1 MFIQIVL
8 DQAVSQTPPGADFR
22 SNIVSRHCKV
32 LLFLAGCVCVCVF
45 ARECAVYVF
54 QSCCVPG
61 RCAMAHAATHRRLVH
76 RQTPEERFAM
86 EWAFARALCPSD
98 ERAESLRVALL
109 ELLQLPLVNACDIL
123 ARYALVRDV
132 RPWWYL
138 GFWVRAEAQ
147 TWHRRGGAVMLGLAA
162 PSVPVVRRAPAA
174 AAAQQG
180 PDLLGNAIVPIR
192 TGSRKRN
199 RFQEPTTSSLE
210 LSSAQDDELPG
221 LKQRRGAIT
230 EDSSSGL
237 DEYRP
242 FS

>member
-32 LLFLAGCVCVCVF
+32 SLFLAGCVCVCVF
-45 ARECAVYVF
+45 ARVCAVYVF

-76 RQTPEERFAM
+76 RQTPEECFAM

-132 RPWWYL
+132 RPWCL
-138 GFWVRAEAQ
+138 GG
-147 TWHRRGGAVMLGLAA
+147 TWAFGFELKHRLGIAGAAL
-162 PSVPVVRRAPAA
+162 
-174 AAAQQG
+174 
-180 PDLLGNAIVPIR
+180 
-192 TGSRKRN
+192 
-199 RFQEPTTSSLE
+199 
-210 LSSAQDDELPG
+210 
-221 LKQRRGAIT
+221 
-230 EDSSSGL
+230 
-237 DEYRP
+237 
-242 FS
+242 

>member
-1 MFIQIVL
+1 
-8 DQAVSQTPPGADFR
+8 
-22 SNIVSRHCKV
+22 
-32 LLFLAGCVCVCVF
+32 
-45 ARECAVYVF
+45 
-54 QSCCVPG
+54 
-61 RCAMAHAATHRRLVH
+61 
-76 RQTPEERFAM
+76 
-86 EWAFARALCPSD
+86 
-98 ERAESLRVALL
+98 
-109 ELLQLPLVNACDIL
+109 
-123 ARYALVRDV
+123 
-132 RPWWYL
+132 
-138 GFWVRAEAQ
+138 
-147 TWHRRGGAVMLGLAA
+147 MLGLAA